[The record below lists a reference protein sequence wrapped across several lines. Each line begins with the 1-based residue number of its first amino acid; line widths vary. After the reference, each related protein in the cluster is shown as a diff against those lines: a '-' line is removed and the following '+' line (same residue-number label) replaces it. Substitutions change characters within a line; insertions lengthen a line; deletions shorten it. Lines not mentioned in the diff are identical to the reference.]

1 MESQLH
7 DLPTTVV
14 ELSHLQLLADAP
26 ALLSSIAGFGRV
38 IAPRVVAAEDLSL
51 EALPGN
57 LMARQTLCFSL
68 RLGARLAIQ
77 SAEELEVPLGRL
89 VEAADVE
96 TTLIEQQLL
105 RVKLTP
111 NIDQRCKYTSC
122 YIPPSFSG
130 NAVVTVRAVSVARR
144 PEMGLTF

>member
-1 MESQLH
+1 MPRINEL
-7 DLPTTVV
+7 TT
-14 ELSHLQLLADAP
+14 
-26 ALLSSIAGFGRV
+26 SINS
-38 IAPRVVAAEDLSL
+38 AETVKMAIFERGLIM
-51 EALPGN
+51 PGN